1 MANAVTNLNEVG
13 VYDRQDEDRARYRV
27 KVSEY
32 RNYYHDGYVVIPGL
46 LLPEDV
52 EALKTFAMD
61 LLYGRETLPGLPPLA
76 PNATQDE
83 MYGRFSR
90 IHMLHRVNATAEKY
104 LLYPRVI
111 DVLEALIG
119 PDVLA
124 LQTMLFL
131 NPPGKGGQ
139 GWHQDSYYIT
149 TFPDV
154 LIGVWAA
161 LDRADEENG
170 CLWVIPGSHAEPI
183 YPTPDRQHT
192 VHAESSFDNLD
203 MVENVS
209 NMDDE
214 VNTLSRVAR
223 QYPPPV
229 PVVVNP
235 GDVVF
240 FHSHLLHR
248 SHRNRTRDRM
258 RRAFVCHYTN
268 ARSWV
273 PWNHGGPWEGPS
285 ANYLH
290 ILARGRTHLPFAK
303 PPFGTP
309 CAALEPQAEAKTSS
323 ADMMLGDMD
332 ESGEGEMKRVHF
344 G

>member
-1 MANAVTNLNEVG
+1 MLSVVADAVTDGELRNP
-13 VYDRQDEDRARYRV
+13 ARYKV

-32 RNYYHDGYVVIPGL
+32 RHYYRNGYLVVRNL
-46 LLPEDV
+46 LPPEDV
-52 EALKTFAMD
+52 EALKAFAMD
-61 LLYGRETLPGLPPLA
+61 LLHGRVMLPGLEPPP
-76 PNATQDE
+76 PNATLDE
-83 MYGRFSR
+83 LYGRFSR
-90 IHMLHRVNATAEKY
+90 IHMLHRANATAEKY
-104 LLYPRVI
+104 LLHPRAL

-154 LIGVWAA
+154 MIGVWMA

-183 YPTPDRQHT
+183 YPTPDRLHT
-192 VHAESSFDNLD
+192 VHAEETFDNLD
-203 MVENVS
+203 IVENVS
-209 NMDDE
+209 NMDDS

-223 QYPPPV
+223 QYPDPI
-229 PVVVNP
+229 PVVVDP

-240 FHSHLLHR
+240 FHGHLLHR
-248 SHRNRTRDRM
+248 SHRNRTQDRM

-273 PWNHGGPWEGPS
+273 PWNHGNVWEGPS

-290 ILARGRTHLPFAK
+290 ILARGRTHLPYAQ

-309 CAALEPQAEAKTSS
+309 CAALDPVTKDGIDGTGQ
-323 ADMMLGDMD
+323 MMGDMD
-332 ESGEGEMKRVHF
+332 ESGDGEMKVIHVA
-344 G
+344 